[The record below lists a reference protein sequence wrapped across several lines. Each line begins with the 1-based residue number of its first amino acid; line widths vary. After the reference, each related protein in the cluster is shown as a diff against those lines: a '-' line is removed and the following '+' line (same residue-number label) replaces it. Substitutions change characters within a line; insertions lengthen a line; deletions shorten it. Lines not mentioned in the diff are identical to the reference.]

1 MRTIIQFTISKGEK
15 QYVASC
21 VDVPIVTQGKTLDD
35 LSKNIKEAV
44 ELHFEG
50 ESFKRY
56 DLKKRPS
63 VLLNFEL
70 PVYA

>member
-1 MRTIIQFTISKGEK
+1 MSSIIQFTISKGEK
-15 QYVASC
+15 QYVASGIN
-21 VDVPIVTQGKTLDD
+21 VPIVTQGKTLDE

-50 ESFKRY
+50 ESFAKY
-56 DLKKRPS
+56 DLKKKPS